1 MMRKRGFTLIEL
13 LVVIAIIA
21 ILAAILF
28 PVFAR
33 AREKARQN
41 SCLNNLRQIAVAVQ
55 MYVQDNNQTF
65 FPDPGGSAWGA
76 YLTPYNGPTIYDCP
90 SFTGTGTN
98 TAPEYGFNKNLYAP
112 IVMGEVLSPTSA
124 VLCADLKKSAFTG
137 ACAIS
142 QTTDIDPRHN
152 NSFNFVAVDGHA
164 DNIVVKSPQTVADGM
179 TLKGVSLA
187 SSGAANSPV
196 TEATATSNTS
206 AASSLLKGIVPKV
219 SSQPLTSWN
228 PIQHISDGIEYVS
241 YTTPRCRWDGNSS
254 FWCEFSLP
262 TLARVNYIKIR
273 GGEKDTV
280 SVGPCQVYVLDARTS
295 TWVEFGTKSGPRNL
309 RDTAPVESGAK
320 IVWDIRAAE
329 TEFYDVKGVKF
340 EVDPVKPFDTGA
352 QGNGCTEMMAF
363 WVE

>member
-41 SCLNNLRQIAVAVQ
+41 SCLNNLRQIAIAVT

-65 FPDPGGSAWGA
+65 FPDPGTSAWA
-76 YLTPYNGPTIYDCP
+76 TYLVSYNGPTIYDCP
-90 SFTGTGTN
+90 SLTGTGTN
-98 TAPEYGFNKNLYAP
+98 NTPEYGFNKSMYAP
-112 IVMGEVLSPTSA
+112 LVMGEVLSPSSA
-124 VLCADLKKSAFTG
+124 VMCTDLKKSALTG
-137 ACAIS
+137 AYAIA

-152 NSFNFVAVDGHA
+152 SSFNFVAVDGHV
-164 DNIVVKSPQTVADGM
+164 DNVVVKSPQTAAGGM

-187 SSGAANSPV
+187 SSGAFNSPV

-219 SSQPLTSWN
+219 SSQPLAPWN

-241 YTTPRCRWDGNSS
+241 YTTPRCRWDRSNS
-254 FWCEFSLP
+254 FWCEFTVSGV
-262 TLARVNYIKIR
+262 ARVNYIKIR

-280 SVGPCQVYVLDARTS
+280 NLGPCQVYVMDARTN
-295 TWVEFGTKSGPRNL
+295 TWVEFGTKSVARN
-309 RDTAPVESGAK
+309 TTVSGDK
-320 IVWDIRAAE
+320 IVWDIRTSE
-329 TEFYDVKGVKF
+329 PNFYDIKGIKF
-340 EVDPVKPFDTGA
+340 EVDPVLPYYPSA
-352 QGNGCTEMMAF
+352 QGNGCTEMMGF